1 MFTAD
6 LASRIRGE
14 LGKVIVGQDEV
25 IEQVLV
31 CYFARGHALFEGLPG
46 LAKTLLVKALA
57 RVVGKRFARIQF
69 TPDLLPADV
78 VGSYVFN
85 QRDLTFELRPGPV
98 FTDLL
103 LADEINRTPPK
114 TQSALLEVMEER
126 QVTIDGET
134 HPLSADFTVFA
145 TQNPL
150 ELGGTFPLPEAQL
163 DRFMMKINIGYPSL
177 DEEVEILSRY
187 QQGFDAS
194 ELDRVGLEQ
203 VAGDGELARV
213 REEIAQVKVQ
223 PEVLRYM
230 AELSVATRAQPGVE
244 VGASPRASVHL
255 FKASRALA
263 AIRGMDYVTPDLVA
277 ELALPVMR
285 HRIMLTPEAEV
296 EGATPD
302 QLLTEA
308 VRSVEVPR

>member
-6 LASRIRGE
+6 LASRIRQE
-14 LGKVIVGQDEV
+14 LGKVIVGQEAV
-25 IEQVLV
+25 VEQVMV
-31 CYFARGHALFEGLPG
+31 CFLARGHALFEGLPG

-57 RVVGKRFARIQF
+57 RVVGKKFARIQF

-126 QVTIDGET
+126 QVTIDGST

-150 ELGGTFPLPEAQL
+150 ELEGTFPLPEAQL

-194 ELDRVGLEQ
+194 ELDKVGLEQ
-203 VAGDGELARV
+203 VADADALAQAR
-213 REEIAQVKVQ
+213 REIAEVKVQ
-223 PEVLRYM
+223 PEVLRYI
-230 AELSVATRAQPGVE
+230 AELSVATRSQPGVE

-263 AIRGMDYVTPDLVA
+263 AIRGMDFVTPDLVA
-277 ELALPVMR
+277 ELAIPVMR

-296 EGATPD
+296 EGATAD
-302 QLLTEA
+302 QLLAEA